1 MSLWVSVNDFFPPPL
16 PWQPVVLEWKL
27 LGHFGLSQ
35 HHPAP
40 GANETAWWVNHSWT
54 RLEKFQLCCKSR
66 PVHNLFFCISH
77 CSHYSSVILNKQQN
91 LLSKCVI
98 LIPEYDR
105 QKKLTVS
112 SLAGYLGYT
121 SGFSLS
127 CMVFFLCAVSLS
139 VSLAH
144 QQILSR
150 WLMSSWHIFHS
161 VTFVS
166 FLPSSLAG
174 LSQYTKLRISFE
186 GFKGDLSFKGLIS
199 NCHHCQSSGRSSSG
213 VIFLVYS
220 VTTY

>member
-1 MSLWVSVNDFFPPPL
+1 M
-16 PWQPVVLEWKL
+16 
-27 LGHFGLSQ
+27 
-35 HHPAP
+35 
-40 GANETAWWVNHSWT
+40 
-54 RLEKFQLCCKSR
+54 
-66 PVHNLFFCISH
+66 
-77 CSHYSSVILNKQQN
+77 NKQQN

-144 QQILSR
+144 QQILSK
-150 WLMSSWHIFHS
+150 WLMFSWHIFHS

-166 FLPSSLAG
+166 FLPASLAAQ
-174 LSQYTKLRISFE
+174 SQYTKLRISFE
-186 GFKGDLSFKGLIS
+186 GFKGDLSFK
-199 NCHHCQSSGRSSSG
+199 
-213 VIFLVYS
+213 VIVIIVRVLVEALVVLFLLVYS